1 MKKNF
6 LLPGKSVLFLFLA
19 LVFAFSACANLRR
32 GNVPGSTAANPIIRA
47 ENIYL
52 GCLADSSGGWQALLS
67 EIETAGKYIKLDLSA
82 STMSG
87 AAFNPDP
94 RVAAGKRFIVS
105 LILPDAATSINN
117 WAPLPGSNSPTFSKF
132 SQLQEVVGA
141 NITHIGNSAFAGS
154 ANLTSAYFPL
164 AESIGNFA
172 FRYSGLIRAYF
183 PQAVTIGNNAFAG
196 SASLVSAYF
205 PRAASVGNLA
215 FAGCENLTS
224 ISLPQVSS
232 IGNMAFESCPA
243 LTGITL
249 GHFPPTL
256 GWGLFNNGGTQAR
269 TVTFYVP
276 DIGAYTAAAAPWA
289 AMMGP
294 WTSLI
299 GHFWDLH
306 PDHRQFLTVHLTQ
319 IN

>member
-6 LLPGKSVLFLFLA
+6 IPPGKSALILSLT
-19 LVFAFSACANLRR
+19 LVFAFTACANLRR
-32 GNVPGSTAANPIIRA
+32 ANVPGATPDNPITRV

-52 GCLADSSGGWQALLS
+52 GDLTDSGSGWQALLS
-67 EIETAGKYIKLDLSA
+67 EIEITGKYVALDLSA

-87 AAFNPDP
+87 AAFNPDH
-94 RVAAGKRFIVS
+94 RVEKGKRFIVS

-154 ANLTSAYFPL
+154 ANLSSAYFPL

-224 ISLPQVSS
+224 ISLPQVTS
-232 IGNMAFESCPA
+232 IGNMAFESCPS

-249 GHFPPTL
+249 GQLPPTL
-256 GWGLFNNGGTQAR
+256 GWGLFSNGGTGAR
-269 TVTFYVP
+269 AVTFYVP
-276 DIGAYTAAAAPWA
+276 DTGVYTTDAAPWA